1 MQLQLV
7 GLTAALGHLQQGLA
21 QLTLSILEDGGPT
34 SPLTPRLVLDSTRVG
49 KKIKKEVNY
58 LI

>member
-49 KKIKKEVNY
+49 KKNKEGS
-58 LI
+58 